1 MGTVTAV
8 LNVSRDG
15 VRMGTATAVLHIPM
29 DGMRMGTG
37 WGQSP
42 QGCTSPRMG

>member
-1 MGTVTAV
+1 MGTATAV